1 MNKKAVATGIGVV
14 SPLGIGHQDFWKN
27 LASGNSG
34 IAPMECLDLSKYE
47 CKKRCRG
54 KKLKP

>member
-1 MNKKAVATGIGVV
+1 MNKKAVVTGIGVV

-47 CKKRCRG
+47 CKNGAEVKA
-54 KKLKP
+54 